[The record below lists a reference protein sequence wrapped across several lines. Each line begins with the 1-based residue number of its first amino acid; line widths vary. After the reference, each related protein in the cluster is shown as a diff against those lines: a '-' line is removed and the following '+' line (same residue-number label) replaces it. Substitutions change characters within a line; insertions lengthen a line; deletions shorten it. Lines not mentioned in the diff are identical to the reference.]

1 MAANNSG
8 AKTVASAAS
17 WNRNTVIVPN
27 KKIKSYLPIPTN
39 VPACVVSSVLL
50 ASVAIRWQVG
60 SKKDQH
66 NPKLEETLLPAQPED
81 ILEVDEMWSFVQQ
94 HWQKRWIWT
103 AMCRRTRQ
111 IIAYAIGDRSHQTC
125 QLLWERIP
133 VSYKGCHS
141 FSDLWDAYQLVF
153 PPDTHQCIGK
163 GERQTNHME
172 RWYNRLRQSNARF
185 VRKTLSFSKSDTMHE
200 IMTRSFIIKHNLSL
214 TGWPSPKNLS
224 RRGGVSP
231 P

>member
-1 MAANNSG
+1 
-8 AKTVASAAS
+8 
-17 WNRNTVIVPN
+17 
-27 KKIKSYLPIPTN
+27 
-39 VPACVVSSVLL
+39 
-50 ASVAIRWQVG
+50 
-60 SKKDQH
+60 
-66 NPKLEETLLPAQPED
+66 
-81 ILEVDEMWSFVQQ
+81 
-94 HWQKRWIWT
+94 
-103 AMCRRTRQ
+103 MCRRTRQ
-111 IIAYAIGDRSHQTC
+111 IIAYAIGDRSHKTC

-133 VSYKGCHS
+133 VSYKGCQS

-214 TGWPSPKNLS
+214 TY
-224 RRGGVSP
+224 
-231 P
+231 

>member
-1 MAANNSG
+1 
-8 AKTVASAAS
+8 
-17 WNRNTVIVPN
+17 
-27 KKIKSYLPIPTN
+27 
-39 VPACVVSSVLL
+39 
-50 ASVAIRWQVG
+50 
-60 SKKDQH
+60 
-66 NPKLEETLLPAQPED
+66 LLPAQPQD
-81 ILEVDEMWSFVQQ
+81 ILEVDEMWSFVLE

-111 IIAYAIGDRSHQTC
+111 IIAYAIGDRSQKTC

-133 VSYKGCHS
+133 ASYKGCQS

-153 PPDTHQCIGK
+153 PPEIHQCIGK

-200 IMTRSFIIKHNLSL
+200 IVTRSFIIKHNLSL
-214 TGWPSPKNLS
+214 TC
-224 RRGGVSP
+224 
-231 P
+231 